1 MNIQDVLNNLE
12 LLEQSNLRVFRV
24 YLVYHTNKFHE
35 NINFDYYTI
44 RKIGSSYDKVGVC
57 TYPDR
62 IEFSGK
68 RINEVNDVAKY
79 ILIYNPHLI
88 FDHCRVE
95 CKMRITHCDLLKSS
109 QNLSDVC
116 KKLYHNSAEIC
127 IVYNYVIISG
137 EIHDIAGAYNLIINH
152 IVIDESKYIKK
163 IEQKD
168 PSEVTNMIIE
178 I

>member
-1 MNIQDVLNNLE
+1 MLNVLDNLQ
-12 LLEQSNLRVFRV
+12 LLEQSNLRVFRIN
-24 YLVYHTNKFHE
+24 LVYHTINKCYE
-35 NINFDYYTI
+35 NTNFDYHTI
-44 RKIGSSYDKVGVC
+44 KKIGSSYDKVAVC

-68 RINEVNDVAKY
+68 HIDEINEVAKY

-88 FDHCRVE
+88 FDHCSVQ
-95 CKMRITHCDLLKSS
+95 CKMRIAYCDLLGPSE
-109 QNLSDVC
+109 NLSGVC

-137 EIHDIAGAYNLIINH
+137 KIYDIIGAYNLIINH
-152 IVIDESKYIKK
+152 VTVDDSKYIKK
-163 IEQKD
+163 ISQKD
-168 PSEVTNMIIE
+168 PSEVTNMVVE